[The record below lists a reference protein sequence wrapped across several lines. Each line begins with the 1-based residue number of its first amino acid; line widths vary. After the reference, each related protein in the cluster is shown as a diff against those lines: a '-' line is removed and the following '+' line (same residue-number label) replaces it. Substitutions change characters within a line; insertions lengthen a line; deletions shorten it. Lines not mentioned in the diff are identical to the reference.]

1 MQTIKMRTHSPKNTY
16 QKPHFFILNKG
27 MNSGKPLTEAC
38 PNCFVL
44 EFADQ
49 AERENYYWLAFGLW
63 QSKFWHLHLVG
74 SVIVF
79 LRINEFKN
87 LFISKARILQKDYEQ
102 HLKNV
107 HALKVLKEKEMEFYK
122 SITLIK
128 ELRSAVLRRYLQE

>member
-1 MQTIKMRTHSPKNTY
+1 MQTIKIKTHSPKNTY

-38 PNCFVL
+38 LNCFVL

-87 LFISKARILQKDYEQ
+87 LFISKASILQKDYEQ